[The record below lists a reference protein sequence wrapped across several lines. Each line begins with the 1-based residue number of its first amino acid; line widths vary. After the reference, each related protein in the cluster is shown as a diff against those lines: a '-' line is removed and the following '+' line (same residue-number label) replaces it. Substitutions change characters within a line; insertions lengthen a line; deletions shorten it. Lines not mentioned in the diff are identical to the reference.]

1 METNRTPAVFIDRD
15 GTLNED
21 CGYIADPKDL
31 VLYPFAGHAVRLLN
45 DNGVKAIVVTN
56 QSTVARGYCSEQMI
70 ETIHSK
76 LRDELHKQG
85 AHLDAVYY
93 CPHHPEIGGEQYQVD
108 CCCRKPKAGM
118 LRQAAREH
126 NIDLERSYVIGDK
139 TLDIEMARSVGAR
152 GALVLTGYG
161 RDSIRRLEGKALQ
174 PDFISDNVLEAVRTI
189 LTRSHTLD
197 AKPGF
202 QI

>member
-1 METNRTPAVFIDRD
+1 MGTTRTPAVFIDRD

-21 CGYIADPKDL
+21 FGYIADPKDL
-31 VLYPFAGHAVRLLN
+31 VLYPFAGLAVRLLN

-70 ETIHSK
+70 EIIHAK
-76 LRDELHKQG
+76 LREELHKQG

-93 CPHHPEIGGEQYQVD
+93 CPHHPEIGQEQYQRD

-118 LRQAAREH
+118 LLQAAREH

-139 TLDIEMARSVGAR
+139 TLDIEMAKSVGAR

-161 RDSIRRLEGKALQ
+161 PDSIRRLKGKALQ
-174 PDFISDNVLEAVRTI
+174 PDFISDNVLAAVRTI
-189 LTRSHTLD
+189 LAGSHTLD